1 MTLRLVAATVALQG
15 WFPALRLGGAGEK
28 RQIWRPPVPF
38 HEELQIVM
46 VPGIGLG
53 LQERSNFRG
62 SARCG
67 SAVNLRL
74 PKNNCRQQQDH
85 PAYRTQLHHLHLRS
99 QRCSRVLSIWVA
111 HFSSG
116 FARNGAGLFAG
127 NLQLE
132 RAGTRSGIVKEPTQ
146 GAYQLPAATDVW
158 GVPLPADRVRASDR
172 TYMTH

>member
-28 RQIWRPPVPF
+28 RQIRRAPIPF
-38 HEELQIVM
+38 HEELQVMM

-53 LQERSNFRG
+53 LQERSNCRV

-67 SAVNLRL
+67 SAVSLRL

-99 QRCSRVLSIWVA
+99 QQCSRVLVFGLRISA
-111 HFSSG
+111 
-116 FARNGAGLFAG
+116 AGLHERSRFIPRKLTTRTGRDTSWDGEGTYAG
-127 NLQLE
+127 
-132 RAGTRSGIVKEPTQ
+132 
-146 GAYQLPAATDVW
+146 
-158 GVPLPADRVRASDR
+158 
-172 TYMTH
+172 